1 MKKIILH
8 IPHSSTF
15 IPTRK
20 DYLVSS
26 TELRNEVIKLTDW
39 YTDDLFQHKN
49 AISIITPFS
58 RLFCDVERFPN
69 DKDEIMSKYG
79 MGMFY
84 TTLDNGKIL
93 RKDDKIT
100 RSKIFNQF
108 YQKHHK
114 KLLQKVEK
122 VLKINKKCLI
132 IDCHSFS
139 DVPFERDIKKKLPR
153 PDIDIGIDNF
163 HTSKILLNIVKKYCE
178 KNGLSFKINEPYS
191 GTIIPLK
198 YYRKN
203 KQLQSIMIE
212 VNRRLYLE
220 KNSNKK
226 NKNYKKVK
234 RVLLS
239 MIDEIIKEF

>member
-93 RKDDKIT
+93 RKEDKVI

-139 DVPFERDIKKKLPR
+139 DVPFERDMKKTLPR
-153 PDIDIGIDNF
+153 PDIDIGTDNF
-163 HTSKILLNIVKKYCE
+163 HTSKILLNIVKKYCK
-178 KNGLSFKINEPYS
+178 KNGLSYKINEPYS

-234 RVLLS
+234 RILLS
-239 MIDEIIKEF
+239 MIDEIIKEV